1 MASSGDSDEALHV
14 VMFPYFA
21 FGHLSPFV
29 QLSNRLCVHGVK
41 VSFLSA
47 PGNISRIKSTLKLT
61 PQAQII
67 PLQIPQI
74 EGLPPGLDSTSD
86 MTPAM
91 AELLKQAIDLMQPQ
105 ITTLV
110 SQLKPH
116 FIFFDFAQHWLPKLA
131 SQLGIKTLRFSVFA
145 TISDAYLMV
154 PPRQDSNTIDD
165 LMSPPNGFPSRN
177 IALKEFEA
185 RDFLY
190 VFMSFHGKPSVYER
204 VLECLNSCTAIV
216 NKTCNEMEGPY
227 VDFMRTQYQ
236 KPVLLTGPLVPE
248 PPSDELDHKW
258 SDWLG
263 QFQVKSVIFCSF
275 GSETFLSKEQIREL
289 ALGLEIT
296 GLPFLVVLN
305 FPANTDAETEL
316 GRALPDGFMERVE
329 NRGVVHTG
337 WVQQQLILAHK
348 SVGCYVF
355 HSGYSSVIEGIVND
369 CQLVLLP
376 LKGDQYINSKLV
388 AGDMRAGVEVKRRE
402 ASGHFGKEDVVEAV
416 KTVMVEVDKEP
427 GVSIRANQNRWRE
440 FLLNHEVQ
448 NKFIADLVEGLKA
461 LNV

>member
-21 FGHLSPFV
+21 FGHISPFV
-29 QLSNRLCVHGVK
+29 QLSNRLCVHGIK
-41 VSFLSA
+41 VSFFSA
-47 PGNISRIKSTLKLT
+47 PANISRIKSTLKLT

-67 PLQIPQI
+67 PLHIPQI

-105 ITTLV
+105 ITTLL

-116 FIFFDFAQHWLPKLA
+116 FVFFDFAQHWLPKLA

-165 LMSPPNGFPSRN
+165 LMRPPNGFPSRN

-204 VLECLNSCTAIV
+204 VLECLNNCTAIV

-236 KPVLLTGPLVPE
+236 NL
-248 PPSDELDHKW
+248 
-258 SDWLG
+258 
-263 QFQVKSVIFCSF
+263 
-275 GSETFLSKEQIREL
+275 ETFLSKEQIREL
-289 ALGLEIT
+289 ALGLELT
-296 GLPFLVVLN
+296 GLPFLVILN
-305 FPANTDAETEL
+305 FPANTNGETEI

-337 WVQQQLILAHK
+337 WVQQQLILAHN

-355 HSGYSSVIEGIVND
+355 HSGYSSVIEGLVND

-388 AGDMRAGVEVKRRE
+388 AGDMRAGVEVKRKE
-402 ASGHFGKEDVVEAV
+402 ESGHFGKEDVVEAV
-416 KTVMVEVDKEP
+416 KTVMMEVDKEP

-440 FLLNHEVQ
+440 FLLNHEIQ